1 MEELAASSSASG
13 VPPVADASPQDR
25 ALDSDGSS
33 CSEWQPGSSDDLG
46 SEEEELALT
55 DLEESSEEATVNT
68 SINLNGDELQDKI
81 TSLLQA
87 DPCEG
92 KCLQGKEEALKSF
105 LCSLSQMTSRERKQ
119 SIITALAV
127 LKETDTVLR
136 HRGYGLREQFHY
148 YLPLVGRG
156 VARLGALATECLRQL

>member
-46 SEEEELALT
+46 SEEEELALS
-55 DLEESSEEATVNT
+55 DLEESSEEATVDT

-81 TSLLQA
+81 TSLLQLILVRA
-87 DPCEG
+87 SVF
-92 KCLQGKEEALKSF
+92 KARKKLLKAF
-105 LCSLSQMTSRERKQ
+105 CVHFRR
-119 SIITALAV
+119 
-127 LKETDTVLR
+127 
-136 HRGYGLREQFHY
+136 
-148 YLPLVGRG
+148 
-156 VARLGALATECLRQL
+156 